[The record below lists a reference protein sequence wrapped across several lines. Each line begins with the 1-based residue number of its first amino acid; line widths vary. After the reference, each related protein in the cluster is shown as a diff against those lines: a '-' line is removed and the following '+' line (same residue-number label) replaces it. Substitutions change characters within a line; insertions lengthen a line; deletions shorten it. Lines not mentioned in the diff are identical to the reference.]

1 MSSVNDR
8 IARKWMR
15 IGAHLLPFADAA
27 TAETPM
33 ARLLRLSLF
42 QVTVGMALVLVIGT
56 LNRVMIVELGVPATL
71 VAVMVALPLVFAPL
85 RAVVGHRSD
94 YHRSVLGWR
103 RVPYLWLGT
112 MAQFGGFAIMPFA
125 LILLSGDS
133 NAPAWVGKAA
143 AGLAFLMVG
152 VGMHTVQTV
161 GLALATDLTPKE
173 KHPQVVALLCVML
186 LVGMIATALIFGA
199 LLHDFSEL
207 RLIRVIQGAAV
218 ATMAINIAALWKQ
231 EPRDPARTAA
241 NLPVPSFRACW
252 NEFART
258 RHASRGLLAVGLG
271 TIGFSLQDI
280 LLEPYGGQILHLSV
294 AQTTALTAAMAAG
307 GLGGFILAA
316 RWLGAGSDPY
326 RVAAAGVLVGLG
338 AFSCLIFSAP
348 LRSVALF
355 ASGVVLIGFGAGVFG
370 HATLTAAMGA
380 ADRRHVGFVLGV
392 WGTVQSLAA
401 GGAIA
406 TGGML
411 RDAVSHLATTGAL
424 GPALH
429 GEAAGYVFV
438 YHAEIFLLFLA
449 LVAIGPL
456 VRLRQL
462 ERRDA
467 ASGPSLVGLRRQ
479 A

>member
-8 IARKWMR
+8 IARNWMR
-15 IGAHLLPFADAA
+15 IGARFLPFADVA
-27 TAETPM
+27 TTEVPM
-33 ARLLRLSLF
+33 SRLLRLSLF
-42 QVTVGMALVLVIGT
+42 QVTVGMALVLIIGT

-85 RAVVGHRSD
+85 RAVIGHRSD

-133 NAPAWVGKAA
+133 DAPDWVGKAA
-143 AGLAFLMVG
+143 AALAFLLVG

-186 LVGMIATALIFGA
+186 LVGMIATALIFGVMLA
-199 LLHDFSEL
+199 DFSQL
-207 RLIRVIQGAAV
+207 RLIRVVQGAAV
-218 ATMAINIAALWKQ
+218 ATMAINIIALWKQ
-231 EPRDPARTAA
+231 EARNPARTAMDRTI
-241 NLPVPSFRACW
+241 PSFRECW
-252 NEFART
+252 NEFARA

-294 AQTTALTAAMAAG
+294 AQTTALTAAMAVG
-307 GLGGFILAA
+307 GLVGFVLAA

-326 RVAAAGVLVGLG
+326 RVASVGVLVGLL

-348 LRSVALF
+348 LHSTALF
-355 ASGVVLIGFGAGVFG
+355 ASGVILIGLGGGVFA
-370 HATLTAAMGA
+370 HATLTAAMGS
-380 ADRRHVGFVLGV
+380 ADRHHVGFVLGV

-406 TGGML
+406 LGGVL
-411 RDAVSHLATTGAL
+411 RDSVAHLAQSGAL
-424 GPALH
+424 GPALR
-429 GEAAGYVFV
+429 GEATGYVFV

-456 VRLRQL
+456 VRLRHIAQ
-462 ERRDA
+462 RDSA
-467 ASGPSLVGLRRQ
+467 RGSTLVELRQ
-479 A
+479 